1 MKKVAVTGGL
11 ASGKTTVCQFFKN
24 LGACVVSADEVVHRL
39 LSKNTSIIQQ
49 VVLLFGK
56 QILENGA
63 IDRGKLAEKVFNAPD
78 QLKALEK
85 ILHPAVLSEIERAYE
100 KACRE
105 GKMRLFVAEVP
116 LLYEAEMQ
124 GAFDSVIV
132 VDADPSIAE
141 KRSSKMYRERIGKQ
155 LSVVEKKARADYVI
169 FNNGSKIDLKAQV
182 EKLYTVLSTF

>member
-1 MKKVAVTGGL
+1 LKKVAVTGGL

-56 QILENGA
+56 QILEDGA
-63 IDRGKLAEKVFNAPD
+63 IDRGKLAEKVFSAPD

-85 ILHPAVLSEIERAYE
+85 ILHPAVLSEIDRAYK
-100 KACRE
+100 KACGEE
-105 GKMRLFVAEVP
+105 GVRLFVAEVP

-124 GAFDSVIV
+124 GAFDCVIV
-132 VDADPSIAE
+132 VDADPSVAE
-141 KRSSKMYRERIGKQ
+141 KRSYKMYRERIGKQ
-155 LSVVEKKARADYVI
+155 LPVVEKKARADYVI

-182 EKLYTVLSTF
+182 EKLYTILSTF